1 MNKFL
6 PTNMTEARSR
16 GWKQLD
22 VILISGD
29 AYVDHPSFGVALVGR
44 HLESLGVKVGVIAA
58 PNINNPEEFTALGKP
73 KWFFGVTSGNLDS
86 MLMHMTASK
95 KRRNNDDYVPENFSA
110 IRPRRAVIAY
120 CNKLRELYDRPPI
133 LIGGIEASLR
143 RFAHY
148 DYWDNKIRRSILFDA
163 RADMLVYGMAENPLN
178 EIIQSM
184 KKGKRLD
191 QIRNIKGTSIILNKK
206 ESEELR
212 ASSLEIHSFDQLL
225 VSKKKYSNASKII
238 NNNLSP
244 YNAKTILQS
253 YGNRYLCVYPPSM
266 PLAEK
271 KLDSL
276 YDLPFTRLPHS
287 KYKEKIAAYEMI
299 KFSITALRGC
309 FGGCSF
315 CSLSAH
321 QGKEVQ
327 SRSTESILK
336 EVRNVTKMK
345 DFTGHISDIGGPTAN
360 MYKMYCNDNK
370 IKSVCKKLSCI
381 YPGICKYLK
390 TDHTDLIKMLQRV
403 RKEKNIKKVF
413 VASGVRFDIANL
425 SREYIR
431 ELARYHVSGQLKV
444 APEHCDSK
452 VLHLMKKNPFSDF
465 EKFKE
470 RFLEESKRAGLK
482 QFLVPYFMSSHPGC
496 TKTEQISLY
505 EYLKKNNLR
514 PRQVQEFMPIP
525 LTLAADMYYTG
536 VDSMTGKHVSVERS
550 EKERKVQRALLL
562 YYKPE
567 NAHLV
572 RRAKSI

>member
-1 MNKFL
+1 
-6 PTNMTEARSR
+6 
-16 GWKQLD
+16 
-22 VILISGD
+22 
-29 AYVDHPSFGVALVGR
+29 
-44 HLESLGVKVGVIAA
+44 
-58 PNINNPEEFTALGKP
+58 
-73 KWFFGVTSGNLDS
+73 
-86 MLMHMTASK
+86 
-95 KRRNNDDYVPENFSA
+95 
-110 IRPRRAVIAY
+110 
-120 CNKLRELYDRPPI
+120 
-133 LIGGIEASLR
+133 
-143 RFAHY
+143 
-148 DYWDNKIRRSILFDA
+148 
-163 RADMLVYGMAENPLN
+163 
-178 EIIQSM
+178 
-184 KKGKRLD
+184 
-191 QIRNIKGTSIILNKK
+191 
-206 ESEELR
+206 
-212 ASSLEIHSFDQLL
+212 
-225 VSKKKYSNASKII
+225 
-238 NNNLSP
+238 
-244 YNAKTILQS
+244 
-253 YGNRYLCVYPPSM
+253 
-266 PLAEK
+266 
-271 KLDSL
+271 
-276 YDLPFTRLPHS
+276 
-287 KYKEKIAAYEMI
+287 MI

-309 FGGCSF
+309 FGGCTF

-327 SRSTESILK
+327 SRSVTSILK
-336 EVRNVTKMK
+336 EVRTVSKMK
-345 DFTGHISDIGGPTAN
+345 GFNGHISDIGGPTAN
-360 MYKMYCNDNK
+360 MYKMYCKDNK

-390 TDHTDLIKMLQRV
+390 TDHRDLIRMLQRA

-413 VASGVRFDIANL
+413 VASGIRFDIANL
-425 SREYIR
+425 SQEYIR

-452 VLHLMKKNPFSDF
+452 VLKYMKKTPFSHF
-465 EKFKE
+465 VKFKQ